1 MNTKII
7 TCVAAAAAGL
17 AMNLHAD
24 VDWMVLPKFSTS
36 GRMLLHGTRDTTKG
50 KRVAPGMRLETPKDN
65 KLVKYSFLRI
75 GSSSGFCFC
84 GMNEKGLAIIF
95 TGGDPTSDKNPP
107 KTANTHTPNAATV
120 IMLRS
125 CATARQAVTHMQ
137 GAFKQKLISGSA
149 IFFIADPMRA
159 FVIECSP
166 KHFASWELPHAFC
179 VYANC
184 WKLPGMDDG
193 SLSPAT
199 RAANHYQ
206 REWAARES
214 LRMAFDAN
222 KTISVADSLATS
234 RVNVADGNG
243 ERFAKHR
250 GKAKLT
256 TAPFN
261 PSSVLDSYLFDLDAE
276 FPGDLSCVYVAW
288 GPWRHT
294 VYLPVPMGAADALPR
309 EMFAKE
315 WLNNGYRLMDAAK
328 PEDPVN
334 PKLLEFENKQLAEF
348 AKAREKAREMLRRDE
363 RVEAKKLLR
372 ATLKQQ
378 AQATLEFLKNLK

>member
-1 MNTKII
+1 MNVKHSVLSALIAMS
-7 TCVAAAAAGL
+7 AAAAF
-17 AMNLHAD
+17 AD

-36 GRMLLHGTRDTTKG
+36 GRMLLHGTRDASKG
-50 KRVAPGMRLETPKDN
+50 KRSAPGMRLDTPQTN
-65 KLVKYSFLRI
+65 NLVKYNFLRI
-75 GSSSGFCFC
+75 GGKSGFCFC
-84 GMNEKGLAIIF
+84 GMNEKGLAIIY
-95 TGGDPTSDKNPP
+95 TGGDPTTDKNPP
-107 KTANTHTPNAATV
+107 KHGNTHTPNTATV

-125 CATARQAVTHMQ
+125 CATAQQAVRHMHD
-137 GAFKQKLISGSA
+137 AFKKKLISGST

-166 KHFASWELPHAFC
+166 AHFASWELPHAFC
-179 VYANC
+179 VYSNC

-193 SLSPAT
+193 SVGTAV
-199 RAANHYQ
+199 RAANNYQ

-222 KTISVADSLATS
+222 KTISVADSIAAS
-234 RVNVADGNG
+234 RVNAADGNS

-261 PSSVLDSYLFDLDAE
+261 QNSVLDSYLFDLDAE
-276 FPGDLSCVYVAW
+276 FPGELSCVYVAW

-294 VYLPVPMGAADALPR
+294 VYLPIPMGATDALPQ
-309 EMFAKE
+309 ELFSQE
-315 WLNNGYRLMDAAK
+315 WLDNGYRLMDAAK

-334 PKLLEFENKQLAEF
+334 PALVEFENNQLAEF
-348 AKAREKAREMLRRDE
+348 AKVRNKAREMLRRDE
-363 RVEAKKLLR
+363 RDEAKKLLSE
-372 ATLKQQ
+372 TLKKQ
-378 AQATLEFLKNLK
+378 AQATLEFMKNLK